1 MAKLFR
7 AKLFFVQQENYL
19 IEITL
24 ENTFPQKAERG
35 YPCQVDS
42 NLELYCPKLFCHIII
57 LYK

>member
-35 YPCQVDS
+35 ISVS
-42 NLELYCPKLFCHIII
+42 GR
-57 LYK
+57 